1 MAPPDHM
8 EWFVY
13 DLLMGHKCR
22 SGFGGYLGV
31 VWNVSGGH
39 LEGFLNMFEGCWMS
53 LGRQNIHLNPTFLTT
68 IFFWQPDMFLKNFWV
83 TQIFFGLS
91 VFEPQNFMG
100 LLAKNCFDVLYFFTN
115 ISLLKITTEF
125 DLGIK
130 LSVFTS
136 ILNYLDFQEKG
147 NGFDIISCLY
157 LA

>member
-1 MAPPDHM
+1 M
-8 EWFVY
+8 
-13 DLLMGHKCR
+13 
-22 SGFGGYLGV
+22 
-31 VWNVSGGH
+31 
-39 LEGFLNMFEGCWMS
+39 
-53 LGRQNIHLNPTFLTT
+53 
-68 IFFWQPDMFLKNFWV
+68 

-100 LLAKNCFDVLYFFTN
+100 LLAKNCFDVLYFLTN